1 LFLALALAA
10 CGAEPSA
17 KAAAPTLTYFTMTG

>member
-1 LFLALALAA
+1 VFLALALAA

-17 KAAAPTLTYFTMTG
+17 KADALTLTYFTMPG